1 MMIPHDWTP
10 YHRVDDG
17 ELVGYLR
24 PAVDDPELVT
34 PVTLFGHPLADEP
47 GEDWWAEQ
55 VLEDLGLS
63 YLADRWELVRED
75 GTTSRV
81 VISECSPE
89 RVVVAL
95 AEFAQVIAPDGV
107 DRSAE
112 DWGKQWTLPV
122 PTDRLRRL

>member
-1 MMIPHDWTP
+1 MIPSDWTP

-17 ELVGYLR
+17 ELIGYLQ
-24 PAVDDPELVT
+24 PAADDADLVI
-34 PVTLFGHPLADEP
+34 PVTLFGYPLADEP

-107 DRSAE
+107 DRSTE

-122 PTDRLRRL
+122 PTDRLRRA

>member
-1 MMIPHDWTP
+1 MIPSDWTP
-10 YHRVDDG
+10 YHRTDDG
-17 ELVGYLR
+17 ELIGYLQ
-24 PAVDDPELVT
+24 PSAADADLVV

-89 RVVVAL
+89 QVVVAL

-107 DRSAE
+107 DRSTE
-112 DWGKQWTLPV
+112 DWGTTWTLPV
-122 PTDRLRRL
+122 PTDRLRPA

>member
-1 MMIPHDWTP
+1 MIPSDWTP

-17 ELVGYLR
+17 ELIGYLQ
-24 PAVDDPELVT
+24 PSADDADLVT
-34 PVTLFGHPLADEP
+34 PVSLFGHPLADEP

-107 DRSAE
+107 DRSSE

-122 PTDRLRRL
+122 PTDRLRRA